1 MAEDARNRSRPE
13 TPVRLTTHREGPQ
26 DVVYE
31 LNIHNEETRQQILD
45 AYDVEDV
52 DELADHHTKPGRE
65 VVDTRLGV
73 IAGKGDKAT
82 FYTDEALLALAD
94 GVDDTLAAALIDE
107 YGDLE
112 ALCERLRENG
122 DAELNTLLADG
133 QVEGKEWTDDLKA
146 FLDDLRVEMESFEH
160 RLKAVDVW
168 VEPDTTPNA
177 H

>member
-1 MAEDARNRSRPE
+1 MAEDASNRSRPE
-13 TPVRLTTHREGPQ
+13 TPVRLTTRREGPQ

-31 LNIHNEETRQQILD
+31 LNIHDGLRPQVLD
-45 AYDVEDV
+45 AYDVEDI

-73 IAGKGDKAT
+73 IAGKGDEAT
-82 FYTDEALLALAD
+82 FYTDETLLALAD
-94 GVDDTLAAALIDE
+94 GVDETLAAALIDE
-107 YGDLE
+107 CGDLE
-112 ALCERLRENG
+112 TLCERLRENG